1 MKNGLYKLLGVKFL
15 KLAQSTLFKVLK
27 ELIGFIFV
35 NWQTLSGCLLP
46 CSLHYIFRA
55 KVYIYGIFFSSIK
68 NRARVSPKVKVKDI
82 QFGVGCIL
90 IVCVRETRETSET
103 SEREGCGAERSGG
116 KGGLQGRRCR
126 RRRCAIAHPL
136 EHVRA

>member
-46 CSLHYIFRA
+46 CSLHCIFRA
-55 KVYIYGIFFSSIK
+55 KVYIYIFSSIK

-103 SEREGCGAERSGG
+103 SEREGCGAERREGRASG
-116 KGGLQGRRCR
+116 
-126 RRRCAIAHPL
+126 AA
-136 EHVRA
+136 V